1 MAWLE
6 ERGGSFH
13 IGVRVGTRK
22 LKRSLKT
29 ADRKEAESYKARVE
43 RRLTLIEQSDLT
55 VPADADLL
63 DFLLE
68 AKPKVSVSTI
78 SQPKSATLTEIAERY
93 LAANPVGTLEAETL
107 RIIRLHVRHLLKV
120 LKPSFCLD
128 CLRFADLQAYVDARS
143 KDAGRGGRTLSCVTI
158 RKEIATLSA
167 IWNWAIKMELVRG
180 AFPNRGLRY
189 QKSTEKPPFQTVV
202 EIERRISQGR
212 LTKSEKAELWS
223 CVYLTT
229 ADLDD
234 VLNTIEQYAT
244 AEFLYPMAVMA
255 AHTGARRS
263 ELVRSELSDIDLAG
277 NSILLREKKR
287 TRSKS
292 TTRRVP
298 LTAKLRSLLE
308 PLVQQ
313 AKGRF
318 TFHQPDRPL
327 IPDDASYHLNQTLAG
342 SRWSNLPGWHVFRH
356 SFISICAS
364 RGVDQRM
371 IDAWSGH
378 QTEEMRKRYRHLFP
392 DAQQAALQTV
402 FG

>member
-6 ERGGSFH
+6 ERSGSFH

-29 ADRKEAESYKARVE
+29 ADPKVADSYKTRAE
-43 RRLTLIEQSDLT
+43 RRLTLIEQGDLV
-55 VPADADLL
+55 VPEDVDIL

-68 AKPKVSVSTI
+68 AKPKVVVKTAATN
-78 SQPKSATLTEIAERY
+78 ATLTEIAERY
-93 LAANPVGTLEAETL
+93 LAATPVGTLEAGTL
-107 RIIRLHVRHLLKV
+107 RIIRLHLRHHQRV
-120 LKPSFCLD
+120 FGSTFRLD
-128 CLRFADLQAYVDARS
+128 RLRFADLQNYVDVRS
-143 KDAGRGGRTLSCVTI
+143 QAVGRGGRLLSCVTI

-167 IWNWAIKMELVRG
+167 IWNWAMKMGLVTG
-180 AFPNRGLRY
+180 VFPNRGLRY
-189 QKSTEKPPFQTVV
+189 RKSTEKPPFQTMA
-202 EIERRISQGR
+202 EIERRIAQGG
-212 LTKSEKAELWS
+212 LTTAEQDELWRG
-223 CVYLTT
+223 VYLTT
-229 ADLDD
+229 TDLED
-234 VLNTIEQYAT
+234 VLRVIQQCAT

-263 ELVRSELSDIDLAG
+263 ELVRSEVSDIDLTG
-277 NSILLREKKR
+277 NTLLLREKKR
-287 TRSKS
+287 SRGKH
-292 TTRRVP
+292 TTCRVP
-298 LTAKLRSLLE
+298 LTATLRGLLE
-308 PLVQQ
+308 PLVKQ
-313 AKGRF
+313 ATSRM
-318 TFHQPDRPL
+318 TFHHLGREL
-327 IPDDASYHLNQTLAG
+327 VPDDASYYLNQTLRG

-402 FG
+402 FGG

>member
-29 ADRKEAESYKARVE
+29 ADPKVADSYKTRAE
-43 RRLTLIEQSDLT
+43 RRLTLIEQGDLV
-55 VPADADLL
+55 VPEDVDIL

-68 AKPKVSVSTI
+68 AKSKVVVKTAASTT
-78 SQPKSATLTEIAERY
+78 TLIEIAERY
-93 LAANPVGTLEAETL
+93 LAATPVGTLEAETL
-107 RIIRLHVRHLLKV
+107 RIIRLHLRHHLKV
-120 LKPSFCLD
+120 LGPNFCLD
-128 CLRFADLQAYVDARS
+128 RLRFADLQKYVDARS
-143 KDAGRGGRTLSCVTI
+143 KDAGRGGRPLSCVTI

-167 IWNWAIKMELVRG
+167 IWNWAVKMELVRG

-189 QKSTEKPPFQTVV
+189 QKSTEKPPFQTVT
-202 EIERRISQGR
+202 EIERRIAQGG
-212 LTKSEKAELWS
+212 LTKTEVSELWS
-223 CVYLTT
+223 GVYFTT
-229 ADLDD
+229 TDLED
-234 VLNTIEQYAT
+234 VLNVIHKSAT

-277 NSILLREKKR
+277 NSVLLREKKR
-287 TRSKS
+287 TRGKS

-298 LTAKLRSLLE
+298 LTTKLRGLLE

-313 AKGRF
+313 AQGRF
-318 TFHQPDRPL
+318 TFHQPNHPL
-327 IPDDASYHLNQTLAG
+327 VPDDASYHLNQTLAG
-342 SRWSNLPGWHVFRH
+342 SRWADIPGWHVFRH

-364 RGVDQRM
+364 RGIDQRM

-392 DAQQAALQTV
+392 DAQQAALQTA
-402 FG
+402 FGD